1 MGGGGYCCPRSLTL
15 LRQGCYPVCALGDS
29 LLFGLLS
36 VWLVVFWKVPI
47 VANCTALYL
56 LKKKREESS
65 KKKYSCSMNC

>member
-15 LRQGCYPVCALGDS
+15 LRQSCYPVCALGDS

-36 VWLVVFWKVPI
+36 GWLVVFWKVPI

-56 LKKKREESS
+56 LKKKKGGKVA
-65 KKKYSCSMNC
+65 KKSTAVL